1 MKIRTA
7 SFRHETRLLTLDW
20 LGHPKLSVLS
30 NNPIRGAKK
39 AGESLLFGLH
49 HILPGSLSSHPLRRV
64 HVNTMTHL
72 LLSNHS
78 TLCSVNVSGIRSG
91 SLTWPFPE
99 RKILGSR
106 SVIREEKGAFLCTQ
120 RSLCMCCFYLY
131 QYPHLTFWICIYSVI
146 TFITS
151 YTVPPVPSSACV
163 MYYTW
168 FKHVNISTF
177 PLIFQFPPPTHVPDA
192 HYRRLW
198 SMSDCCDC
206 GRWERWRHW

>member
-99 RKILGSR
+99 RKNTRLSLSHTWRKRSIFVHTEKPLHVLLLPLSASTSHVLNMYLFRNHLHYILYCAPCSQQC
-106 SVIREEKGAFLCTQ
+106 LCHV
-120 RSLCMCCFYLY
+120 LY
-131 QYPHLTFWICIYSVI
+131 MV
-146 TFITS
+146 
-151 YTVPPVPSSACV
+151 
-163 MYYTW
+163 
-168 FKHVNISTF
+168 
-177 PLIFQFPPPTHVPDA
+177 
-192 HYRRLW
+192 
-198 SMSDCCDC
+198 
-206 GRWERWRHW
+206 